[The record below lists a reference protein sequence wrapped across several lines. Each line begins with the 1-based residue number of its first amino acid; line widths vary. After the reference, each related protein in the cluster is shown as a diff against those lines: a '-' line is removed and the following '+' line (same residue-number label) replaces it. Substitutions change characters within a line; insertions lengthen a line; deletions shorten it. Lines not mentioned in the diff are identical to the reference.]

1 MGNSESFLTFFFQV
15 FYRNFSRI
23 FRRIFF
29 LNFLDNFPEFFIFF
43 EIFLHNFSRFFNGLF
58 TFFTDKR
65 QTPCENV
72 HEVGQ
77 PIRVRT
83 TVELS
88 DVHDI
93 VFVLQHSSLVVV
105 HIQIIGRR
113 KNGNQWGETCRLTF
127 SVHAIPGKKEGST
140 SSNQILIVYLFLD
153 RLTQRLVLHELELWI
168 ISYFAVENHSWL
180 HNCNKKLYFYMNPD
194 QIILDFFRFILWFL
208 IPVKV
213 WAPPDRIMREMFCV
227 LLAAKILQRI
237 WPQEVTHGTKGRW
250 FLEAIQL
257 KQVNEHWQ

>member
-1 MGNSESFLTFFFQV
+1 MGYNENVQISLYCPRLCCAYHRRSPQVRLRSSARHRSRCWGRWPASQSLQNKYASQLPIQSFDKSCSHEELT
-15 FYRNFSRI
+15 
-23 FRRIFF
+23 
-29 LNFLDNFPEFFIFF
+29 LLA
-43 EIFLHNFSRFFNGLF
+43 
-58 TFFTDKR
+58 DKR

-180 HNCNKKLYFYMNPD
+180 HNCNQKQKNH
-194 QIILDFFRFILWFL
+194 IIPRF
-208 IPVKV
+208 
-213 WAPPDRIMREMFCV
+213 
-227 LLAAKILQRI
+227 
-237 WPQEVTHGTKGRW
+237 T
-250 FLEAIQL
+250 
-257 KQVNEHWQ
+257 

>member
-1 MGNSESFLTFFFQV
+1 M
-15 FYRNFSRI
+15 
-23 FRRIFF
+23 
-29 LNFLDNFPEFFIFF
+29 
-43 EIFLHNFSRFFNGLF
+43 
-58 TFFTDKR
+58 
-65 QTPCENV
+65 
-72 HEVGQ
+72 
-77 PIRVRT
+77 RT

-194 QIILDFFRFILWFL
+194 QIILDFFRIFFVIFNTCKSMSTPWQNYARNVLRSSRCQNPPEDLTTGGHTWDQRQVVPWSDPTETSKWTLTIKKMFKNTIFRKINFL
-208 IPVKV
+208 I
-213 WAPPDRIMREMFCV
+213 F
-227 LLAAKILQRI
+227 I
-237 WPQEVTHGTKGRW
+237 WLNQNC
-250 FLEAIQL
+250 Q
-257 KQVNEHWQ
+257 